1 MRKNLQNM
9 ATSVAQSGLETAGE
23 GAFALGRTA
32 WLLGL
37 GIAATASETSVDLFD
52 TLVEKGRR
60 RRRSPVQKAQRAITE
75 TGSTMMKLANDATR
89 MAQQQAAEIMG
100 QLGLPT
106 RDDVRELVRRVDT
119 LRQKLI

>member
-1 MRKNLQNM
+1 MRKNIQKL
-9 ATSVAQSGLETAGE
+9 ATSVAQSGIETAGE

-37 GIAATASETSVDLFD
+37 GLAATASETSVEVFD
-52 TLVEKGRR
+52 ALVDKGRR
-60 RRRSPVQKAQRAITE
+60 HRRTRMQKAQQAITE
-75 TGSTMMKLANDATR
+75 TGSTMMKFANDVTR
-89 MAQQQAAEIMG
+89 LTQQRAAEVMG

-119 LRQKLI
+119 LRQKLV

>member
-1 MRKNLQNM
+1 MRKNLQKM

-89 MAQQQAAEIMG
+89 MAQKQAAEIMG

-106 RDDVRELVRRVDT
+106 RDDFRELVRRVDT

>member
-1 MRKNLQNM
+1 MRKNLQKM

-32 WLLGL
+32 WLHGL

-60 RRRSPVQKAQRAITE
+60 RRRSPVQKAQRSITE

>member
-1 MRKNLQNM
+1 M
-9 ATSVAQSGLETAGE
+9 ATSVAQSGIETAGE

-37 GIAATASETSVDLFD
+37 GLAASAGEAGVEVFD
-52 TLVEKGRR
+52 ALVEKGRR
-60 RRRSPVQKAQRAITE
+60 RRRTPVQKAQQALTE

-89 MAQQQAAEIMG
+89 LAQKQASELMG

-119 LRQKLI
+119 LRQKLV

>member
-1 MRKNLQNM
+1 
-9 ATSVAQSGLETAGE
+9 
-23 GAFALGRTA
+23 
-32 WLLGL
+32 
-37 GIAATASETSVDLFD
+37 
-52 TLVEKGRR
+52 
-60 RRRSPVQKAQRAITE
+60 
-75 TGSTMMKLANDATR
+75 MMKLANDATR

>member
-1 MRKNLQNM
+1 MRKNLQKM

-37 GIAATASETSVDLFD
+37 GIAATAGETSVDLFD

-75 TGSTMMKLANDATR
+75 TGSTMMKFANDATR

>member
-1 MRKNLQNM
+1 MRKNLQKM

-37 GIAATASETSVDLFD
+37 GIAATASETSVDVFD

>member
-1 MRKNLQNM
+1 MRKNLQKM

-37 GIAATASETSVDLFD
+37 GIAATAGETSVDVFD

-60 RRRSPVQKAQRAITE
+60 RRRSPVQKAQKAITE
-75 TGSTMMKLANDATR
+75 TTSTMMKLANDATR
-89 MAQQQAAEIMG
+89 IAQQQAAEIMS

>member
-1 MRKNLQNM
+1 MRKNIQKM

-37 GIAATASETSVDLFD
+37 GIAATARETSVEVFD
-52 TLVEKGRR
+52 ALVAKGRR
-60 RRRSPVQKAQRAITE
+60 RRETPVKKAKRALAE
-75 TGSTMMKLANDATR
+75 TGNQMLKLANDASR
-89 MAQQQAAEIMG
+89 VAQAQASELLG
-100 QLGLPT
+100 QFGLPT

-119 LRQKLI
+119 LRQKLV

>member
-1 MRKNLQNM
+1 VRKNLQKM

-37 GIAATASETSVDLFD
+37 GIAATAGETSVDVFD

-60 RRRSPVQKAQRAITE
+60 RRRSPVQKAHKAITE
-75 TGSTMMKLANDATR
+75 TTSTMMKLANDATR
-89 MAQQQAAEIMG
+89 IAQQQAAEIMG

>member
-1 MRKNLQNM
+1 MRKNLQKM

>member
-1 MRKNLQNM
+1 MRKNLQKM

-32 WLLGL
+32 WLLGI
-37 GIAATASETSVDLFD
+37 GIAASAGETGVEVFD
-52 TLVEKGRR
+52 ALVEKGRH
-60 RRRSPVQKAQRAITE
+60 RRRSSVRKAQLAITE
-75 TGSTMMKLANDATR
+75 TGSTMLRLANDATR
-89 MAQQQAAEIMG
+89 LAQKQAAELMG

>member
-1 MRKNLQNM
+1 MRKNLQKM

-89 MAQQQAAEIMG
+89 IAQQRAAAVMG
-100 QLGLPT
+100 QFGLPT
-106 RDDVRELVRRVDT
+106 RDDVRELMRRVDT
-119 LRQKLI
+119 LRQKLV